1 MTQVDE
7 KSKNHICY
15 CDRVDGTMVRT
26 SKPSDSSF
34 EFYVTDDGVTLMR
47 RQVGRPDERHVA
59 CLTGGWNIEEFCE
72 GKGCKVPDVTAR
84 LLQAQQAVTQL
95 GGLSSTNNQKGRAL
109 KNQNGK
115 SVAQVWEEL
124 FVANESRK
132 EKWTDEQLAEEFK
145 KQFPDSKGQ
154 PRPAMFR
161 SCYNA
166 GTYMYE
172 KAGKPDKR
180 GLPESHRYDEQGR
193 EILPGKRKAVVDN
206 ETGDPDLVPLS
217 RAMKKNAAKGKG
229 KGGGGGG
236 KKASS
241 EKKVVVRRKSK

>member
-1 MTQVDE
+1 MTVDE

-47 RQVGRPDERHVA
+47 RQLGQVGEKDVA
-59 CLTGGWNIEEFCE
+59 CLTGGWNIEEFCK
-72 GKGCKVPDVTAR
+72 GKGCKVPDATAR
-84 LLQAQQAVTQL
+84 LLQVQQAAAQP
-95 GGLSSTNNQKGRAL
+95 GGQSSTNDQKGRAM
-109 KNQNGK
+109 KSENGK

-132 EKWTDEQLAEEFK
+132 DKWTDEQLADEFK
-145 KQFPDSKGQ
+145 KQFPASKGE

-217 RAMKKNAAKGKG
+217 RLMKKNAAKGKG
-229 KGGGGGG
+229 KGAKKVA

-241 EKKVVVRRKSK
+241 KKKVVVRRKSK